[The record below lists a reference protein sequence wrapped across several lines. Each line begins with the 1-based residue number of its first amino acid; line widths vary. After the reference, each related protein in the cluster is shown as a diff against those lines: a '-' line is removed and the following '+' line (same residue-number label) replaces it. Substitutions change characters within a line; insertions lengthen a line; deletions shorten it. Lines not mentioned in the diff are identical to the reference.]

1 MRTPPPVVSFCCC
14 RSSFFFA
21 ASSPI
26 LDNVLQL
33 QHQPSS
39 SRSSV
44 LAGREEIFHSH
55 ASSSLRLKSELHPAS
70 GAWLIMPV
78 PEDCTF
84 AIMCLGQEKG
94 LLLAHGDG
102 EVYLTPNSCK
112 LSSYSGILR
121 SNVMATQFLAIQKVH
136 GCISVTLAARCSCR
150 KLS

>member
-33 QHQPSS
+33 QHQLSS

-44 LAGREEIFHSH
+44 LAGREEISHSH

-94 LLLAHGDG
+94 LLLAHGHG

-121 SNVMATQFLAIQKVH
+121 SNVMATHFLAIQKVH

-150 KLS
+150 KFF

>member
-1 MRTPPPVVSFCCC
+1 M
-14 RSSFFFA
+14 
-21 ASSPI
+21 
-26 LDNVLQL
+26 
-33 QHQPSS
+33 QHQPLA

-55 ASSSLRLKSELHPAS
+55 ASSSLRLQSELHPAS

-94 LLLAHGDG
+94 LLLAHGHG
-102 EVYLTPNSCK
+102 EAYLTPNSCK

-121 SNVMATQFLAIQKVH
+121 SNVMATHFLAIQKVH

-150 KLS
+150 KFS

>member
-1 MRTPPPVVSFCCC
+1 MVSFCCC

-33 QHQPSS
+33 QHLLSS

-94 LLLAHGDG
+94 LLLAHGHG

-121 SNVMATQFLAIQKVH
+121 SNVMATHFLAIQKVH
-136 GCISVTLAARCSCR
+136 GCISVTFAARCSCR
-150 KLS
+150 KFS